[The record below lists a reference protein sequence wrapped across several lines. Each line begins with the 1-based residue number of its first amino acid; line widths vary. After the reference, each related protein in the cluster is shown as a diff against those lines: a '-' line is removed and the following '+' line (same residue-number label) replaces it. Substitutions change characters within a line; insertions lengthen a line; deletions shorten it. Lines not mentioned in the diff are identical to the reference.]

1 MTEAQDPT
9 SKTSSADQ
17 AAESPVQPATKHRV
31 LFIAALCFVVAGG
44 FLFYNLNNITKKP
57 FLTFPQFTP
66 NPVQNAHFEL
76 KKFSSNEEFQKYL
89 EDNTTSYYGGFG
101 SFARQE
107 RMGGMMDMA
116 MTAVAPMPA
125 MAVAENNAGG
135 QPSRVS
141 ETNVQVKG
149 IDEPDIVKTNGKQLF
164 LSTEEWYRYRPMPMM
179 MEERVASAV
188 DLIAPG
194 MPAPQYD
201 QAKTQV
207 LTAFPPA
214 ELAKLAEIDAAGQ
227 LLLHKNTVIVLGNQ
241 NGQGV
246 LTAFNVNQPVKPERT
261 WKVRLAEG
269 TQLVTARLKGDKLYI
284 ISQTYATDGCPV
296 VPLYKNDGDKL
307 SIPCTE
313 IFYPDRSVSNANT
326 TYTAMILNPE
336 SGDVEKTTSIV
347 GSSGNSILY
356 MSPTSLYLTYR
367 GEPDNVEF
375 MYAFLTSQGEGFFP
389 QSVTDKVAKLRSYDI
404 SKQAKQVELMS
415 ILEGYQ
421 RSLSKDDRLK
431 METELQ
437 NRMKD
442 YLKAHSR
449 ELEQTMIVKFD
460 ADSLTA
466 ESTGQV
472 PGYLLNQFALDEYE
486 NNLRVATTFG
496 QAWTQ
501 FGQAE
506 SASDV
511 YVLDSSLR
519 QRGVVQDLGKGERIY
534 AVRFLNDKGY
544 VVTFKQIDP
553 FYILD
558 LSKPDKP
565 EKTGELKI
573 PGYSSYL
580 HPLSKDRIVG
590 IGKEDNMVKISL
602 FDVSNVS
609 DPREIAK
616 YTLDEYWSELLSTH
630 HAFLLDEKHEVFFM
644 PGSKGGYVFSYA
656 NDEISLIKAISQ
668 SQVKRALFINDYL
681 FILGEQGITVVDEKD
696 WQVVKELAL

>member
-1 MTEAQDPT
+1 MTETQDPT

-17 AAESPVQPATKHRV
+17 AAESPVQPAPKHRV
-31 LFIAALCFVVAGG
+31 LFIAALCFVVASG
-44 FLFYNLNNITKKP
+44 FLFYNLKNITKKP
-57 FLTFPQFTP
+57 LLTFPQFTP
-66 NPVQNAHFEL
+66 NSVQNTQFEL

-89 EDNTTSYYGGFG
+89 EESTTSNYGGFS
-101 SFARQE
+101 SFVRQE
-107 RMGGMMDMA
+107 RFGSVMMDMA
-116 MTAVAPMPA
+116 TTAVAPMPA
-125 MAVAENNAGG
+125 MAVAENSAGG

-164 LSTEEWYRYRPMPMM
+164 LSTEEWYRYRPMPMPM
-179 MEERVASAV
+179 PMRMEERS
-188 DLIAPG
+188 
-194 MPAPQYD
+194 MPAPQFD
-201 QAKTQV
+201 QPKTQI

-227 LLLHKNTVIVLGNQ
+227 LLLHKDTVIVLGNQ

-269 TQLVTARLKGDKLYI
+269 TQLVTARLKGDKLYV

-313 IFYPDRSVSNANT
+313 IFYPDRSVSNADT
-326 TYTAMILNPE
+326 TYTAMILNPK

-347 GSSGNSILY
+347 GSSGNSIIY

-375 MYAFLTSQGEGFFP
+375 MYSFLTSQGEGFFP
-389 QSVTDKVAKLRSYDI
+389 QSVMGKVAKLRSYEI
-404 SKQAKQVELMS
+404 SKQAKQVELQNIMES
-415 ILEGYQ
+415 YH
-421 RSLSKDDRLK
+421 RTLSKDDRLK

-437 NRMKD
+437 NRMKE

-534 AVRFLNDKGY
+534 SVRFINDKGY

-558 LSKPDKP
+558 LSNPDKP
-565 EKTGELKI
+565 AKTGELKI

-602 FDVSNVS
+602 FDVSNMS

-630 HAFLLDEKHEVFFM
+630 HAFLLDEKHNVFFM

-656 NDEISLIKAISQ
+656 NDEISLTKAVSQ
-668 SQVKRALFINDYL
+668 PQVKRALFINDYL
-681 FILGEQGITVVDEKD
+681 FILGEQGITILDEKD